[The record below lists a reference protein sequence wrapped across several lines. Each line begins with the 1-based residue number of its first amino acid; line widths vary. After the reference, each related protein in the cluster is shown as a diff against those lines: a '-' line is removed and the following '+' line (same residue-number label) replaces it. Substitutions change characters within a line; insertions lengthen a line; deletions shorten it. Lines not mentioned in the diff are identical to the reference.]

1 MTQSRKYLTVLLG
14 CAITLCLG
22 VFGINLFFD
31 PLWYRNGNQLDG
43 VNYMFNERFS
53 KTNQY
58 LRRAASHNYNCIIFG
73 SSRTTLFNESL
84 LDSRYRCYNFSF
96 SGGRIEE
103 FIAWAKWLKNKGENP
118 KYVILGIDDF
128 NFVELDSELNI
139 PDFIKYHTK
148 PPNIFYSY
156 FSLDAFDMSFRL
168 LTHDRYN
175 PKIYDRDF
183 FGTVIQD
190 PPHYRPR
197 LLTFEHT
204 LHKPVVD
211 EYRQIRKI
219 FPQSILIGYI
229 PPISS
234 WITASKSQ
242 EELNFFLHSV
252 YTMSSFFHVF
262 YDFSIPSEVTNNQ
275 KNTYDGSHYFPFIQS
290 KMVQSINIGQMA
302 FGIDV
307 KKFSRETYIQSYSTA
322 VEKFQSFLQDYQ
334 KSKPEI

>member
-1 MTQSRKYLTVLLG
+1 MTQSRKYLTVLFG
-14 CAITLCLG
+14 CAITICLA
-22 VFGINLFFD
+22 VFGVNLFFD
-31 PLWYRNGNQLDG
+31 PLWYNNGNQLDG
-43 VNYMFNERFS
+43 LNYMFNERLS

-58 LRRAASHNYNCIIFG
+58 LKRASSHDYNCIIFG

-128 NFVELDSELNI
+128 NFVELDTELNI
-139 PDFIKYHTK
+139 PDFIKYHTN

-156 FSLDAFDMSFRL
+156 FSLDALDMSFRL

-175 PKIYDRDF
+175 PKIYDQDF
-183 FGTVIQD
+183 LGAVIQD
-190 PPHYRPR
+190 PPRYRPR
-197 LLTFEHT
+197 LMTSPHT
-204 LHKPVVD
+204 LHKPVVN
-211 EYRQIRKI
+211 EYQQIRKV

-252 YTMSSFFHVF
+252 YTMSSFFHVL
-262 YDFSIPSEVTNNQ
+262 YDFSIPSEVTNNPE
-275 KNTYDGSHYFPFIQS
+275 NTYDGSHYFPYIQNAIV
-290 KMVQSINIGQMA
+290 KAINDEPMA
-302 FGIDV
+302 FGIQV
-307 KKFSRETYIQSYSTA
+307 KNYPREDYINAYKSESSKFLATLN
-322 VEKFQSFLQDYQ
+322 EK
-334 KSKPEI
+334 